1 MTYGK
6 WRGRNIENGA
16 RFRVSFCFVFFV
28 ASKCGLGRLELSSF
42 IPSDGVCGWFRV
54 SYLPRGHGEM
64 SLWMGNGIALLFIF
78 KFAACSLGGGLDME
92 IDVRIGFL

>member
-42 IPSDGVCGWFRV
+42 IPSDGVCVVLSVIFASRTRRDV
-54 SYLPRGHGEM
+54 VMDGE
-64 SLWMGNGIALLFIF
+64 WYCFALHF
-78 KFAACSLGGGLDME
+78 
-92 IDVRIGFL
+92 